1 MRRRDSAMRKHSPQQ
16 NRPPLAT
23 MNDSRDRPKVTF
35 CASAQLLR
43 AAYSVYRLPHA
54 TTRGERGLLL
64 ALCLLTSTLSSCF
77 VLKVVWEAEEVR
89 PPIRLGVTATY
100 VALTAAL
107 LFSSKQLR
115 CISLLVVPA
124 LGTKRGREYILYAA
138 AGLLAVHTAP
148 NTFHN
153 LRALGEVSLC
163 KALSG
168 IRSVINN
175 SARREAVVREY
186 ATVET
191 QTVKGLLQFHSVQS
205 NYVFDVKTRDVSTEL
220 DSLRLKVENVTRNVA
235 ANFKTFQATV
245 EKVRAVL
252 STVFSV
258 ASVLLVL
265 ALSAAY
271 LRSYLTNVL
280 FDNIYITEELRALAR
295 QTDPSGEAMRCL
307 KADGR
312 RQLVDSTSLRL
323 SRKETE
329 NWPLSIL
336 TLFTWLLL
344 VSLAIGVEYGVY
356 ALTDTLLA
364 LADTIPPA
372 HAEVRLYY
380 EARLHR
386 PDVSKPALPD
396 ESAASAQLHPGVR
409 AVPHGAVPAGATRDD
424 RRVRAAAAGARPRL
438 PGLVRLPPAPQD
450 RRLLLP
456 RGGEQARPAAA
467 RPDEDA
473 APPQGRAAAGAG
485 AIAGARIGSEEVEGC
500 WSTKASGRWGGPVG
514 GFGIGRATSA
524 RQGDGA
530 DMDATA
536 EAAAGASIDK
546 KMRDGAES
554 GHHGAVRSRYGGSEM
569 VTPSPGMQEDVSS
582 IPTLTP
588 AVYLEFACSPCGH
601 VNFYPGLPIFTPPHL
616 KTYV

>member
-1 MRRRDSAMRKHSPQQ
+1 MQRRDSAPKKHSAHQQ

-23 MNDSRDRPKVTF
+23 MNDSRDRPEVTS
-35 CASAQLLR
+35 CAPARLLR

-64 ALCLLTSTLSSCF
+64 ALCLLTSALSSCF
-77 VLKVVWEAEEVR
+77 ALKVVWEAEEVR

-138 AGLLAVHTAP
+138 AVLLAVHTAP

-205 NYVFDVKTRDVSTEL
+205 NYVFDVNTRDVSTEL

-271 LRSYLTNVL
+271 LRSYLTDVL

-364 LADTIPPA
+364 LADAIPPA

-380 EARLHR
+380 EVYI
-386 PDVSKPALPD
+386 DQTFK
-396 ESAASAQLHPGVR
+396 
-409 AVPHGAVPAGATRDD
+409 D
-424 RRVRAAAAGARPRL
+424 RRYLTKVLRRPNFTLEFARCRTEL
-438 PGLVRLPPAPQD
+438 SPPAPHATIGVYALLLLALVLVFLGSYAHRLRRKIAASFFPEVESRRVLQLHARMKTLHRHRAGQQPAPEQLPE
-450 RRLLLP
+450 RRLGL
-456 RGGEQARPAAA
+456 RRWK
-467 RPDEDA
+467 
-473 APPQGRAAAGAG
+473 GAG
-485 AIAGARIGSEEVEGC
+485 APKRVAGGGDRSEVSVSAGQPVRDKGMEQIRTLPLRQQLEQALA
-500 WSTKASGRWGGPVG
+500 KRSGTVPKV
-514 GFGIGRATSA
+514 AT
-524 RQGDGA
+524 
-530 DMDATA
+530 TA
-536 EAAAGASIDK
+536 
-546 KMRDGAES
+546 
-554 GHHGAVRSRYGGSEM
+554 
-569 VTPSPGMQEDVSS
+569 
-582 IPTLTP
+582 L
-588 AVYLEFACSPCGH
+588 
-601 VNFYPGLPIFTPPHL
+601 
-616 KTYV
+616 

>member
-1 MRRRDSAMRKHSPQQ
+1 M
-16 NRPPLAT
+16 
-23 MNDSRDRPKVTF
+23 
-35 CASAQLLR
+35 
-43 AAYSVYRLPHA
+43 
-54 TTRGERGLLL
+54 L

-380 EARLHR
+380 EAQTKNVLSVIAGNDVYIDQTFQNRRYLTKVLRR
-386 PDVSKPALPD
+386 PNFTL
-396 ESAASAQLHPGVR
+396 EF
-409 AVPHGAVPAGATRDD
+409 
-424 RRVRAAAAGARPRL
+424 ARCHTEL
-438 PGLVRLPPAPQD
+438 SPPAPHATIGVYA
-450 RRLLLP
+450 LLLLALVLVFLGSYAY
-456 RGGEQARPAAA
+456 RLRRKIAASFF
-467 RPDEDA
+467 P
-473 APPQGRAAAGAG
+473 
-485 AIAGARIGSEEVEGC
+485 EVE
-500 WSTKASGRWGGPVG
+500 SRRVLQLH
-514 GFGIGRATSA
+514 A
-524 RQGDGA
+524 R
-530 DMDATA
+530 M
-536 EAAAGASIDK
+536 K
-546 KMRDGAES
+546 
-554 GHHGAVRSRYGGSEM
+554 
-569 VTPSPGMQEDVSS
+569 
-582 IPTLTP
+582 TL
-588 AVYLEFACSPCGH
+588 H
-601 VNFYPGLPIFTPPHL
+601 RHR
-616 KTYV
+616 

>member
-1 MRRRDSAMRKHSPQQ
+1 M
-16 NRPPLAT
+16 
-23 MNDSRDRPKVTF
+23 
-35 CASAQLLR
+35 
-43 AAYSVYRLPHA
+43 
-54 TTRGERGLLL
+54 
-64 ALCLLTSTLSSCF
+64 
-77 VLKVVWEAEEVR
+77 
-89 PPIRLGVTATY
+89 
-100 VALTAAL
+100 
-107 LFSSKQLR
+107 R

-186 ATVET
+186 ATV
-191 QTVKGLLQFHSVQS
+191 S

-380 EARLHR
+380 EARTKLKMFLVYIDQTFQNRRYLTKVLRR
-386 PDVSKPALPD
+386 PNFTL
-396 ESAASAQLHPGVR
+396 EF
-409 AVPHGAVPAGATRDD
+409 
-424 RRVRAAAAGARPRL
+424 ARCHTEL
-438 PGLVRLPPAPQD
+438 SPPAPHATIGVYA
-450 RRLLLP
+450 LLLLALVLVFLGSYAY
-456 RGGEQARPAAA
+456 RLRRKIAASFF
-467 RPDEDA
+467 P
-473 APPQGRAAAGAG
+473 
-485 AIAGARIGSEEVEGC
+485 EVE
-500 WSTKASGRWGGPVG
+500 SRRVLQLH
-514 GFGIGRATSA
+514 A
-524 RQGDGA
+524 R
-530 DMDATA
+530 M
-536 EAAAGASIDK
+536 K
-546 KMRDGAES
+546 
-554 GHHGAVRSRYGGSEM
+554 
-569 VTPSPGMQEDVSS
+569 
-582 IPTLTP
+582 TL
-588 AVYLEFACSPCGH
+588 H
-601 VNFYPGLPIFTPPHL
+601 
-616 KTYV
+616 

>member
-380 EARLHR
+380 EVYIDQTFQNRRYLTKVLRRPNFTLEFARCHTEL
-386 PDVSKPALPD
+386 S
-396 ESAASAQLHPGVR
+396 
-409 AVPHGAVPAGATRDD
+409 
-424 RRVRAAAAGARPRL
+424 
-438 PGLVRLPPAPQD
+438 PPAPHATIGVYA
-450 RRLLLP
+450 LLLLALVLVFLGSYAYRLRRKIAASFFP
-456 RGGEQARPAAA
+456 EVESRRVLQLHARMKTLHRHRAGQQPAPEQLP
-467 RPDEDA
+467 E
-473 APPQGRAAAGAG
+473 QGLGLKRWKGAG
-485 AIAGARIGSEEVEGC
+485 APKRVAGGGDRSEVSVSAGQPVRDKGMEPIWTLPLRQQLEQAL
-500 WSTKASGRWGGPVG
+500 TKR
-514 GFGIGRATSA
+514 
-524 RQGDGA
+524 
-530 DMDATA
+530 
-536 EAAAGASIDK
+536 
-546 KMRDGAES
+546 
-554 GHHGAVRSRYGGSEM
+554 
-569 VTPSPGMQEDVSS
+569 
-582 IPTLTP
+582 
-588 AVYLEFACSPCGH
+588 
-601 VNFYPGLPIFTPPHL
+601 
-616 KTYV
+616 

>member
-89 PPIRLGVTATY
+89 PPIRLGVTTTY

-380 EARLHR
+380 EVYIDQTFQNRRYLTKVLRRPNFTLEFARCHTEL
-386 PDVSKPALPD
+386 S
-396 ESAASAQLHPGVR
+396 
-409 AVPHGAVPAGATRDD
+409 
-424 RRVRAAAAGARPRL
+424 
-438 PGLVRLPPAPQD
+438 PPAPHATIGVYA
-450 RRLLLP
+450 LLLLALVLVFLGSYAYRLRRKIAASFFP
-456 RGGEQARPAAA
+456 EVESRRVLQLHARMKTLHRHRAGQQPAPEQLP
-467 RPDEDA
+467 E
-473 APPQGRAAAGAG
+473 QGLGLKRWKGAG
-485 AIAGARIGSEEVEGC
+485 APKRVAGGGDRSEVSVSAGQPVRDKGMEPIWTLPLRQQLEQAL
-500 WSTKASGRWGGPVG
+500 TKR
-514 GFGIGRATSA
+514 
-524 RQGDGA
+524 
-530 DMDATA
+530 
-536 EAAAGASIDK
+536 
-546 KMRDGAES
+546 
-554 GHHGAVRSRYGGSEM
+554 
-569 VTPSPGMQEDVSS
+569 
-582 IPTLTP
+582 
-588 AVYLEFACSPCGH
+588 
-601 VNFYPGLPIFTPPHL
+601 
-616 KTYV
+616 